1 MAKLEYHSE
10 EPLNREAMSI
20 SFDVPDDMDINE
32 YKIMCVRLASAM
44 GYHHKSIYK
53 AFGELQ
59 YETESDR
66 EFIDFLKS
74 LNITSPTTGS
84 LIK

>member
-10 EPLNREAMSI
+10 EPLNREAMHI
-20 SFDVPDDMDINE
+20 SFDVPDDMDIHE

-44 GYHHKSIYK
+44 GYHQNSIYK
-53 AFGELQ
+53 AFGEL
-59 YETESDR
+59 EHKTESDN

-74 LNITSPTTGS
+74 LDIIPSSGS
-84 LIK
+84 LIG